1 MKTGA
6 LDAGIA
12 RLTHRFRARPMM
24 LIILLMVIFS
34 VGGTTYGMAEETLGF
49 YVLIVPVM
57 LGLGMDRMTG
67 VAIIMVGAG
76 VGTLAST
83 VNPFATG
90 VASDSGGI
98 PLGDGLPSR
107 AIIYLVLVAV
117 AILYVLRYAR
127 RVHADPSKSFAPT
140 TDEDRELGGKAGG
153 EEPPEMV
160 GRQKLVLWI
169 FGLTFAL
176 MIFSVIPWSD
186 FSVLPRG
193 DHAWAG
199 TSRSWRR
206 CSSSARSSWA

>member
-12 RLTHRFRARPMM
+12 RLTHRFSARPMM
-24 LIILLMVIFS
+24 LIILLMIIFS

-90 VASDSGGI
+90 VASDSAGI

-107 AIIYLVLVAV
+107 VIIYLVLVAV
-117 AILYVLRYAR
+117 AILYVLAVCAPRAR
-127 RVHADPSKSFAPT
+127 RPEQVLRPD
-140 TDEDRELGGKAGG
+140 DR
-153 EEPPEMV
+153 
-160 GRQKLVLWI
+160 
-169 FGLTFAL
+169 
-176 MIFSVIPWSD
+176 
-186 FSVLPRG
+186 RG
-193 DHAWAG
+193 P
-199 TSRSWRR
+199 
-206 CSSSARSSWA
+206 